1 MAALW
6 KFGKP
11 PLMAKNRKSRP
22 INRGDLSP
30 HPQRSCLPQ
39 PGLLPPTTPELPG
52 GLRQEP
58 HLSPTMSQSPAVG
71 GQHAFL
77 WSLCTDSLLTEWE
90 GPLPF
95 PATSAALPSVH
106 SAHQWN
112 LQLQMLQDH
121 TDHSAW
127 TPSASPDISIDGPNL
142 GVQSCIDYLLLPG
155 DPSIC
160 DITCA

>member
-1 MAALW
+1 MIGSPVEVWEAATHGQEQ
-6 KFGKP
+6 KIQ
-11 PLMAKNRKSRP
+11 ANQ
-22 INRGDLSP
+22 
-30 HPQRSCLPQ
+30 QRRSEPTSTEE
-39 PGLLPPTTPELPG
+39 LPPTAWAPATNYPRAARWPQTG
-52 GLRQEP
+52 AP
-58 HLSPTMSQSPAVG
+58 PLSNNVTVPCR
-71 GQHAFL
+71 
-77 WSLCTDSLLTEWE
+77 WSLCSDSVLTEWE

-142 GVQSCIDYLLLPG
+142 CVQSCIDYLLLPG

-160 DITCA
+160 DSTCA